1 MDNNRLA
8 QMIAQNIQQGVIGN
22 DGQVSLP
29 EKAYINKIREH
40 LLELRENKFTFK
52 ERMEKFFKSQEIDR
66 EELIEEI
73 KNADPKF
80 LKDLL
85 IEIYSPNQT
94 DEGRKKT
101 KRKRKKKNPKNKPK
115 KTRRGKKFKSKKR
128 KRGKK
133 RTRRK

>member
-22 DGQVSLP
+22 DGQVSQP
-29 EKAYINKIREH
+29 NQAYINKNSEH
-40 LLELRENKFTFK
+40 LLDELREKKFRLK

-85 IEIYSPNQT
+85 IEMYDKGS
-94 DEGRKKT
+94 KKT